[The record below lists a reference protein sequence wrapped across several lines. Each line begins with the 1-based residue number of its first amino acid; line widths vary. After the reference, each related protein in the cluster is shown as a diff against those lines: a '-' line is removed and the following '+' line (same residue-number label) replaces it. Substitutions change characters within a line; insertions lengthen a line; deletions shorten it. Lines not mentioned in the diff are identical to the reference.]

1 MTIRKIRIAL
11 DSDVLKEYPFLDNLE
26 KQIITPDRVNSVMNA
41 LESRPEG
48 FRVSFINDTIRI
60 GLRLQKIEASTDYLG
75 LPKIEGKLKEICE
88 IVASETHSD
97 PRKEIYYDGRSSIL
111 AGSDLSDNALI
122 QPNCLPQPGRMRKRH
137 PLDRISTEEIAK
149 RRQLADQR
157 WEDVKQER
165 KRQKKPKEDK
175 EITRAK
181 EFFNKKTE

>member
-97 PRKEIYYDGRSSIL
+97 PRKEIYYDGR
-111 AGSDLSDNALI
+111 
-122 QPNCLPQPGRMRKRH
+122 
-137 PLDRISTEEIAK
+137 
-149 RRQLADQR
+149 
-157 WEDVKQER
+157 
-165 KRQKKPKEDK
+165 
-175 EITRAK
+175 
-181 EFFNKKTE
+181 